1 VGSKPVVAIVQA
13 EVAADI
19 QSGLTRTAELAR
31 EAARAGAELIVF
43 PETWIPGYPAWL
55 DVSRDAALWDHA
67 PVKAVF
73 GRIAANSV
81 AVSGAA
87 FDALAAIARDV
98 GATLAVGIS
107 ERVDVGAGR
116 GPLYNSLLT
125 IGPDGRLL
133 NHHRKLMATYT
144 GQSTARADRTLP

>member
-1 VGSKPVVAIVQA
+1 MGSKPVVAIVQA

-31 EAARAGAELIVF
+31 EAAQAGAELIVF

-81 AVSGAA
+81 TVSGATC
-87 FDALAAIARDV
+87 DALTAIARDV
-98 GATLAVGIS
+98 GATLVVGIS
-107 ERVDVGAGR
+107 ERVAVGAGR
-116 GPLYNSLLT
+116 
-125 IGPDGRLL
+125 
-133 NHHRKLMATYT
+133 
-144 GQSTARADRTLP
+144 